1 MRETVTLKGIVLI
14 SAPSGEYDRR
24 LVLLTKERGKVT
36 AFAHG
41 ARKPGNPLMAASR
54 TFSFGSFSLYEG
66 RSAYNLQSAQI
77 SNYFD
82 ELSTDMEAAC
92 YGSYF
97 LEAASYY
104 AQENMDETEL
114 LKLLYQSLRALTK
127 PALPNRLVRRVF
139 ELKAMVIEGEYTEK
153 PPMAVSES
161 CTYAWEYV
169 VYSPSQSLYN
179 FTLKEEVLLEF
190 ERAVESSRRRFV
202 RHEFR
207 SLEILEMMAVTFTA

>member
-1 MRETVTLKGIVLI
+1 MRETVTLTGIVLI

-169 VYSPSQSLYN
+169 VYSPSQSLY
-179 FTLKEEVLLEF
+179 L
-190 ERAVESSRRRFV
+190 
-202 RHEFR
+202 
-207 SLEILEMMAVTFTA
+207 SLIHI

>member
-1 MRETVTLKGIVLI
+1 MRETVTLTGIVLI